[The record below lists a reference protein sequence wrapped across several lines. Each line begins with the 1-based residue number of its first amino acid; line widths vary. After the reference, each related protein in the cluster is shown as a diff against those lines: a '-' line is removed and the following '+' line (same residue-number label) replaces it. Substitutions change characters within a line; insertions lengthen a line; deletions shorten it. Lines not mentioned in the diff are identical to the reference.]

1 MSEFV
6 AKLVSIH
13 IGHVGEEERRPADSV
28 EAEASGL
35 AGDKYN
41 GFTRVAQ
48 SWDVEPNGTLRR
60 NERQWSA
67 VSKEDLAVLADRMDL
82 AEELAPETLG
92 ANLCF
97 EGAPGLSELPKG
109 SKLEFP
115 SGAVLMIEEE
125 TLPCAEMGVEI
136 QEEYTSRSGAPVE
149 GRLFPKKALGL
160 RGTLGFV
167 DVPGE
172 LKVGDAVT
180 VRPYGPPDR
189 VSK

>member
-6 AKLVSIH
+6 VTLVSIH
-13 IGHVGEEERRPADSV
+13 LGLEGEDERTPVDSV
-28 EAEASGL
+28 EAEAGGL

-41 GFTRVAQ
+41 GVTRVAQ
-48 SWDVEPNGTLRR
+48 SWDPEPNGTIRR

-67 VSKEDLAVLADRMDL
+67 VSKEDLATLADRMDL
-82 AEELAPETLG
+82 AEPLAPATLG

-97 EGAPGLSELPKG
+97 ENAPGLSVLPKG

-115 SGAVLMIEEE
+115 SGAVLMVEEE
-125 TLPCAEMGVEI
+125 TLPCAEMGLEI
-136 QEEYTSRSGAPVE
+136 QEEHTTRSGAPVE

-172 LKVGDAVT
+172 LRVGDEVT
-180 VRPYGPPDR
+180 VRPYDPPAR
-189 VSK
+189 VSE